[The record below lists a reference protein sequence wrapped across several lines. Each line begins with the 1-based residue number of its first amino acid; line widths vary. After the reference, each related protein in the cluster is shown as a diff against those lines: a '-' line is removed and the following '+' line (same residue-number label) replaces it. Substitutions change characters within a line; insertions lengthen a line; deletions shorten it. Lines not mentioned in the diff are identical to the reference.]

1 MNRMLACL
9 LLLSSLLF
17 SSLAGPARAA
27 TLAGVTLP
35 PTYPVGGQPLSLNGM
50 GLRTLTVFEVKVYV
64 AGLYLAQPSH
74 DPQAILASPSPKVI
88 LLQFL
93 HAGSKAEVEKEYRNG
108 EQVNCAAGGCNPADA
123 ADFERLIAAAPAVK
137 EGDTS
142 TYVFTSKGVRVLANN
157 QLVGEFNNPDL
168 ANRLLAGFIGAHPPS
183 QALRSQLLGLP
194 PG

>member
-1 MNRMLACL
+1 MKHLLPGLLLAACL
-9 LLLSSLLF
+9 
-17 SSLAGPARAA
+17 AQAAAAA

-35 PTYPVGGQPLSLNGM
+35 QTYPVNGQPLSLNGI

-74 DPQAILASPSPKVI
+74 DPQAIMASATPKVI
-88 LLQFL
+88 TLQFL
-93 HAGSKAEVEKEYRNG
+93 HAGSKAEVEKEYRAG
-108 EQVNCAAGGCNPADA
+108 EQANCAAGGCDPADA

-157 QLVGEFNNPDL
+157 QVIGDFANPDL

-183 QALRSQLLGLP
+183 QALKSQLLGLP
-194 PG
+194 PA